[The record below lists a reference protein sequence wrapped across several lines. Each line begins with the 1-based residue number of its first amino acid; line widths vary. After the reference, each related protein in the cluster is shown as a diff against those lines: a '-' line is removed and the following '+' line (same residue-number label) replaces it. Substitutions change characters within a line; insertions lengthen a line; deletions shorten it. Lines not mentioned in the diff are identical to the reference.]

1 VAGRRVV
8 RTPVLR
14 DVGKRFFAPVQ
25 DGQQLKHSHI
35 AFFLAVVIL
44 GYAAINYYLLKRT
57 SQALD
62 GTGAFRTFVLWF
74 AALWALSYPLGR
86 IAERFVYAGVT
97 NAVVWAGSFYLAFMF
112 YGVIVAALIDLF
124 RLINRF
130 FLSVPFSGA
139 AGMVTWLATASIIAA
154 VVFVGHLVATHPKLH
169 TYDFTIAKKANGV
182 KDLSVVVVSDIHLGT
197 EVGIAQLQRIMTL
210 LRCANPDLVL
220 LAGDV
225 FDMDISDEME
235 REIAQILGSTKTK
248 YGIFAVTG
256 NHEYYGG
263 VEKAVS
269 NLARGNVTVLQD
281 TAVLIA
287 NSFYVIGRKDLT
299 AERMGGGRKSLEE
312 IIAGTDKSLPLLLMD
327 HQPFHLEVARKNGID
342 LQVSGHTHNAQLF
355 PLNLFY
361 GLIYEKSYGFL
372 RKGTTNV
379 VVSCGAGTWGPPVRT
394 SAVAEV
400 VHIRLHFGT

>member
-1 VAGRRVV
+1 V
-8 RTPVLR
+8 
-14 DVGKRFFAPVQ
+14 
-25 DGQQLKHSHI
+25 KHSHI
-35 AFFLAVVIL
+35 AFFFAVVIL

-62 GTGAFRTFVLWF
+62 GTGAFRTCVLWF

-97 NAVVWAGSFYLAFMF
+97 NTIVWAGSFYLAFMF

-124 RLINRF
+124 RLTNHF
-130 FLSVPFSGA
+130 FFSEPLYSFTGRITWCAAAIVISV
-139 AGMVTWLATASIIAA
+139 
-154 VVFVGHLVATHPKLH
+154 VVFIGHVVATHPVLH
-169 TYDFTIAKKANGV
+169 TYNMTIAKKAKDV
-182 KDLSVVVVSDIHLGT
+182 RDLSVVVVSDIHLGT
-197 EVGIAQLQRIMTL
+197 EVGIGQLQRIMAL
-210 LRCANPDLVL
+210 IRSANPDIVL
-220 LAGDV
+220 LAGDI
-225 FDMDISDEME
+225 FDMDVSDEME

-269 NLARGNVTVLQD
+269 NLDRGKVTVLQD
-281 TAVLIA
+281 TALLIA
-287 NSFYVIGRKDLT
+287 DAFYLIGRKDLT
-299 AERMGGGRKSLEE
+299 AERMGEGRKTLEE
-312 IIAGTDKSLPLLLMD
+312 ICCGVNKDLPLILMD
-327 HQPFHLEVARKNGID
+327 HQPFHLEAAQKNGID

-372 RKGTTNV
+372 RKGTTNI

-394 SAVAEV
+394 SSVAEV

>member
-1 VAGRRVV
+1 
-8 RTPVLR
+8 
-14 DVGKRFFAPVQ
+14 
-25 DGQQLKHSHI
+25 LKHSHI

-62 GTGAFRTFVLWF
+62 GTGTFRTLVLWF

-86 IAERFVYAGVT
+86 IAERFVYEGVT
-97 NAVVWAGSFYLAFMF
+97 NAIVWAGSFYLAFMF
-112 YGVIVAALIDLF
+112 YGVIVAALVDLV
-124 RLINRF
+124 RLANRI
-130 FLSVPFSGA
+130 FLSVPFFVSAGRITWFA
-139 AGMVTWLATASIIAA
+139 AAIVISAI
-154 VVFVGHLVATHPKLH
+154 VFIGHVVATHPILH
-169 TYDFTIAKKANGV
+169 TYDVTIAKRAKDV
-182 KDLSVVVVSDIHLGT
+182 RDLSVVVVSDIHLGT
-197 EVGIAQLQRIMTL
+197 EVGIGQLQRIMTII
-210 LRCANPDLVL
+210 RSVNPDIIF

-287 NSFYVIGRKDLT
+287 NSFYVIGRKDFT
-299 AERMGGGRKSLEE
+299 AERMGEGRKSLEE
-312 IIAGTDKSLPLLLMD
+312 IMAGTDKALPLLLMD
-327 HQPFHLEVARKNGID
+327 HQPFHLEVTEKNGID

-400 VHIRLHFGT
+400 VHVRLHFGT